1 MPPLPRVRAGAPVR
15 LTPQQSV
22 RRGLRLD
29 EGIMQFEFKPTIG
42 ISAREIDR
50 LGLDI
55 RSFREPLRRAVQQV
69 MAPSFK
75 ENFEQGGRP
84 EAWEPLS
91 DATIAMRE
99 VAGIGGDQ
107 PLVRSGLLRKT
118 ISQLNI
124 WTITETTA
132 TIRALP
138 DKIKYG
144 TIHQA
149 GFAGSGGGGAKMSG
163 YLKKAGGDPK
173 EAQKLLDDDLIMS
186 MRSGQRVTGG
196 KRTVAAIPQRIFV
209 NIQEEDYDKIEVI
222 FVRWL
227 QERMARRGFGI
238 SEVPL

>member
-1 MPPLPRVRAGAPVR
+1 
-15 LTPQQSV
+15 
-22 RRGLRLD
+22 
-29 EGIMQFEFKPTIG
+29 MQFEFKPTIG

-55 RSFREPLRRAVQQV
+55 RSFREPLKRAVQQV
-69 MAPSFK
+69 MSPSFK
-75 ENFEQGGRP
+75 ENFERGGRP

-91 DATIAMRE
+91 DATLAIRDI
-99 VAGIGGDQ
+99 AGIGGDQ
-107 PLVRSGLLRKT
+107 PLVRTGLLRKT

-144 TIHQA
+144 TIHQG
-149 GFAGSGGGGAKMSG
+149 GFAGSGSGGKMTS
-163 YLKKAGGDPK
+163 YLKKAKGDPK

-186 MRSGQRVTGG
+186 MRSGQRMTGG

-209 NIQEEDYDKIEVI
+209 NIQEEDYDKIEDI

-238 SEVPL
+238 AEVPL